1 MTTPVRRYPIGV
13 QDFETLIT
21 SECIYV
27 DKTDLIYKLVN
38 SGFAAFL
45 SRPRRFGKSLLVSTL
60 KAYFEGKKEL
70 FKGLS
75 MEQLEQKWTK
85 HPVLHIDFSQSKS
98 ANVREFRS
106 SVNNLLSGYEQLY
119 GRVTTEENYGDRLAG
134 IIKRAAE
141 QSTPDAKVVVLI
153 DEYDAPLL
161 NVLHDDEERKAI
173 QQVLRDLF
181 SPLKFQGQNMRF
193 LFITGITK
201 FSQLS
206 IFSELN
212 HLRNIS
218 MTPQFATICGISEE
232 ELLTQFKEDI
242 ALLAEAN
249 SETYEE
255 ACNHLK
261 RRYDGYHFS
270 EKSPDAYNPYSVLHV
285 FLDNKYDNYWF
296 ATATPTFLLNLLQL
310 QKINIDEL
318 EGVELKSSRFNAP
331 ITDTLD
337 LIPTFYHSGYLTIKS
352 YDKAMEM
359 YTIGIPNEEV
369 RVGLVESLIPRL
381 LPDVYSDNNLSS
393 FHFARDLK
401 KGDINTFLTRLQVF
415 FAKIPYDLNN
425 KTEKHY
431 QTIFY
436 IFTVLIDQYVE
447 VEKKTAAGRI
457 DMLIRTPDYLYLLE
471 FKLNYTAQ
479 DALSQINQ
487 KGYDAPFQ
495 LDSQKVIKVGVNFD
509 DTTRT
514 IRDWAVE

>member
-1 MTTPVRRYPIGV
+1 MTAPIRRYPIGV
-13 QDFETLIT
+13 QDFEKLIT
-21 SECIYV
+21 SGYTYV
-27 DKTDLIYKLVN
+27 DKTELMYKLIQ
-38 SGFAAFL
+38 GGEAAFL

-70 FKGLS
+70 FKGLAI
-75 MEQLEQKWTK
+75 EQLEKEWVQ
-85 HPVLHIDFSQSKS
+85 HPVLHLSFATRKNSNGDRAFEEMLQSLLEDFEKTYHIKEIRTS
-98 ANVREFRS
+98 
-106 SVNNLLSGYEQLY
+106 LSGRFEKVIETAYL
-119 GRVTTEENYGDRLAG
+119 TTG
-134 IIKRAAE
+134 K
-141 QSTPDAKVVVLI
+141 PVVVLI

-161 NVLHDDEERKAI
+161 DNLYHEEKLQNARI
-173 QQVLRDLF
+173 LLRDFF
-181 SPLKFQGQNMRF
+181 SPLKDCGKYMKF

-218 MTPQFATICGISEE
+218 MTPQFSAICGITEE
-232 ELLTQFKEDI
+232 ELLTHFKEDI
-242 ALLAEAN
+242 ALLAESN
-249 SETYEE
+249 SEKYDE
-255 ACNHLK
+255 ACAHLK
-261 RRYDGYHFS
+261 RRYDGYHLS
-270 EKSPDAYNPYSVLHV
+270 EKSPDVYNPYSVLHV
-285 FLDNKYDNYWF
+285 LLDNKYDNYWF
-296 ATATPTFLLNLLQL
+296 ASATPTFLLDLLQH

-318 EGVELKSSRFNAP
+318 EGAELKSSRFNAP

-337 LIPTFYHSGYLTIKS
+337 IIPTFYHSGYLTIKS
-352 YDKAMEM
+352 YDKAMDI

-369 RVGLVESLIPRL
+369 RIGLVESLIPRL
-381 LPDVYSDNNLSS
+381 LPNVFSDNNLSS
-393 FHFARDLK
+393 FHFARDLM

-425 KTEKHY
+425 KSEKHY

-447 VEKKTAAGRI
+447 VEKKTASGRI
-457 DMLIRTPDYLYLLE
+457 DMLIRTPEHLYLLE

-479 DALSQINQ
+479 DALAQINQ

-514 IRDWAVE
+514 IRDWVVE